1 MASHWQTRFVDR
13 LRLLDGSLEC
23 EVGLPEHTVRIDGLY
38 RNLQLPAP
46 FGPLNEGLAGRTVGI
61 EHFRAR
67 PRRESVVACRL
78 KALALVGV
86 ARRERP
92 EADRASRAR
101 RPALVVVCIGG
112 LGAWVRGPLRAHPYL
127 AGVHDVPDPYV
138 DIVVFDVRALADD
151 GTWGALRAA
160 AEPPRRPIRELI
172 AELLG
177 DRTLSTVLR
186 ATYAEEIMN
195 RAADTNTR
203 RDPTTF
209 ERLLRTVE
217 RLDAEYDRA
226 RAEALAEG
234 RVEGRRQG
242 REEGRVEGREEGRTA
257 GRREGRRDAELAVL
271 ASLGPALPPSV
282 VDRLRAVAGTD
293 AFAVALAEAVSADR
307 G

>member
-1 MASHWQTRFVDR
+1 
-13 LRLLDGSLEC
+13 
-23 EVGLPEHTVRIDGLY
+23 
-38 RNLQLPAP
+38 
-46 FGPLNEGLAGRTVGI
+46 
-61 EHFRAR
+61 
-67 PRRESVVACRL
+67 
-78 KALALVGV
+78 
-86 ARRERP
+86 
-92 EADRASRAR
+92 
-101 RPALVVVCIGG
+101 
-112 LGAWVRGPLRAHPYL
+112 
-127 AGVHDVPDPYV
+127 
-138 DIVVFDVRALADD
+138 
-151 GTWGALRAA
+151 
-160 AEPPRRPIRELI
+160 
-172 AELLG
+172 
-177 DRTLSTVLR
+177 
-186 ATYAEEIMN
+186 MN